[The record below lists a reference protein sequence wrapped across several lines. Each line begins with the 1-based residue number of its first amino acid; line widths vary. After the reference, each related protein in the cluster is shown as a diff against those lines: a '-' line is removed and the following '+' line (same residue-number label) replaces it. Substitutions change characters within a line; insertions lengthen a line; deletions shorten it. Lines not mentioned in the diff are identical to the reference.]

1 MGSPSVKLGL
11 KEDGVDRIQRVRPPA
26 LVVTGQGLAQ
36 LFFEGGG
43 GGWCTPHL
51 LPLIVRVREC
61 PDLRRGEAVRPFR
74 GRRWTY
80 R

>member
-1 MGSPSVKLGL
+1 
-11 KEDGVDRIQRVRPPA
+11 
-26 LVVTGQGLAQ
+26 VTGQSLAQ

-43 GGWCTPHL
+43 GGWFAAHL